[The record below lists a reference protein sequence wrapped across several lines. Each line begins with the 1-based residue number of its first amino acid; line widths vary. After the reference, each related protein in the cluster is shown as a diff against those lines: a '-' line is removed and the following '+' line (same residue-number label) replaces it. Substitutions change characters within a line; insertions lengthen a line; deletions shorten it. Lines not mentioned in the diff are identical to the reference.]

1 MTRASP
7 LILRSWLYSKI
18 EHKTAESDTSWGS
31 GPGEYFFFNPQHSH
45 STPHKRATNWKAVES
60 YWSESYSTFYSCTQ
74 KPHVTAQW
82 LLWSLQSSCSSL
94 CILWHWWRRARDTS
108 HVAWRLSCP
117 RPSVSL
123 AILASLPRS
132 LLSLSP
138 SDEAL
143 AVSVINLPPDINLF
157 QLLRVRPGLNKHTG
171 HNPVSGITCPLSP
184 PPGTGQPTERIII
197 YD

>member
-1 MTRASP
+1 MNTRQQSLTRAGGAGQGNIFS
-7 LILRSWLYSKI
+7 S
-18 EHKTAESDTSWGS
+18 T
-31 GPGEYFFFNPQHSH
+31 H
-45 STPHKRATNWKAVES
+45 STRTPLHTKGQQTERQWKVIEVKVIQLSTAAHKSPTSLPNDCYGAFKVVAAL
-60 YWSESYSTFYSCTQ
+60 SEFCDICDAELVTRHMSRDACHVPDPPSPSQYS
-74 KPHVTAQW
+74 H
-82 LLWSLQSSCSSL
+82 
-94 CILWHWWRRARDTS
+94 
-108 HVAWRLSCP
+108 LS
-117 RPSVSL
+117 
-123 AILASLPRS
+123 PRS